1 MHDEQDNASGM
12 GLAGLCRPLG
22 RRVGPY
28 QKNIKVEQLN
38 IHHSK
43 AASAMM
49 RHFDEEKLDILL
61 IQEPWIVQNAI
72 MGFGTSVATLFFP
85 QAAGKIRTCIMVR
98 KGIQCIQLPHLYS
111 PDLTTVRVG
120 SDANTFIVASAYLPY
135 DSTEPPPSQEVIRL
149 MEYCRTKRLE
159 IVIGCDAN
167 AHNIV
172 WGSSDSNNRGES
184 LLEFVEK
191 YNLMIV
197 NRGLE
202 PTFVDARRSEVIDL
216 TLCSGAMT
224 QKIEKWRVA
233 DRLTMSDHRAIHFEI
248 LCRPKRTNNQRL
260 VRIPEN
266 TNQVTYLTL
275 LTELLQNRPLRKLKT
290 TWNVETEVKAI
301 TAAMINAF
309 ENACP
314 QTSIAE
320 KSSTPWWSQDLD
332 VIKKETK
339 KAFNKYMREKNSESW
354 DLYKA
359 KKREFKKALRNRK
372 RESWRN
378 FCSSMKGTSEVSRLQ
393 KMVTKDPVSRL
404 GLIRKKDGTMTETVG
419 ESLSTL
425 MEIHFPGSFK
435 FDDH

>member
-1 MHDEQDNASGM
+1 MHNGEEGDTMHPIASSM
-12 GLAGLCRPLG
+12 LTRS
-22 RRVGPY
+22 Y
-28 QKNIKVEQLN
+28 Y
-38 IHHSK
+38 
-43 AASAMM
+43 
-49 RHFDEEKLDILL
+49 
-61 IQEPWIVQNAI
+61 
-72 MGFGTSVATLFFP
+72 
-85 QAAGKIRTCIMVR
+85 GKSR
-98 KGIQCIQLPHLYS
+98 G
-111 PDLTTVRVG
+111 
-120 SDANTFIVASAYLPY
+120 DANTFIVASAYLPY
-135 DSTEPPPSQEVIRL
+135 DSIEPPPSQEVIRL
-149 MEYCRTKRLE
+149 MEYFRTKKLE

-167 AHNIV
+167 ANNIV
-172 WGSSDSNNRGES
+172 WGSSDSNNKGES

-197 NRGLE
+197 NGGLE

-224 QKIEKWRVA
+224 EKIEKWSVA

-248 LCRPKRTNNQRL
+248 LCRPKRTNSQRL
-260 VRIPEN
+260 VRISEN
-266 TNQVTYLTL
+266 TDQVTYLTL

-320 KSSTPWWSQDLD
+320 KTPWWSQDLD
-332 VIKKETK
+332 VIKKQTR

-372 RESWRN
+372 LESWRN
-378 FCSSMKGTSEVSRLQ
+378 FCSSMKRTSEVSRLQ
-393 KMVTKDPVSRL
+393 KMVTKDPV
-404 GLIRKKDGTMTETVG
+404 
-419 ESLSTL
+419 
-425 MEIHFPGSFK
+425 
-435 FDDH
+435 